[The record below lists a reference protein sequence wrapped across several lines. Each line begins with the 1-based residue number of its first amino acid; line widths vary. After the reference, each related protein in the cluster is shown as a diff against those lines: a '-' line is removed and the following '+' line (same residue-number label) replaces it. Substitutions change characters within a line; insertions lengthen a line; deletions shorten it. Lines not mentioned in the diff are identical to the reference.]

1 MNISKSDEIQRIQ
14 ITESECC
21 IALIKV
27 YDLLEYILWPAL
39 EDLASEIQ
47 RFAIQADIMSPQFN
61 LNKIFL
67 LGTFIETDKKHAY
80 SLLQYTLV
88 KKISALVNVN
98 VDAIV
103 PFVGEEEEA
112 LLGAAQY
119 GMCPASFTERVSRH
133 SYAVNIRAYAM
144 KEFSAEDK
152 DDIENER
159 KKNNVR
165 DIKHDVYNIESYLG
179 AADFEQQVE
188 LFHHTKNS
196 GLNPDHLSI
205 FARRGDK
212 VLENKISKTFF
223 AKRDCLVYASKFL
236 YVYW

>member
-14 ITESECC
+14 MTESECC
-21 IALIKV
+21 TALIKV
-27 YDLLEYILWPAL
+27 YDLLEYIIWPAL

-47 RFAIQADIMSPQFN
+47 RFARQADILSPQFN

-67 LGTFIETDKKHAY
+67 LGTFIETDKKPAY
-80 SLLQYTLV
+80 SLLQRTLV
-88 KKISALVNVN
+88 KKISALVNVD

-103 PFVGEEEEA
+103 PFGGEEVDEA

-119 GMCPASFTERVSRH
+119 GTCPASFTERVSKH
-133 SYAVNIRAYAM
+133 SYAVNMRAYAM
-144 KEFSAEDK
+144 KEFGAGDK

-159 KKNNVR
+159 NKKKNVH
-165 DIKHDVYNIESYLG
+165 DIKHDVYNIESDLG
-179 AADFEQQVE
+179 AADFKQQVE
-188 LFHHTKNS
+188 LFHHTKDS
-196 GLNPDHLSI
+196 GLNPDHLSV

-223 AKRDCLVYASKFL
+223 AKKDCLVYASKFL
-236 YVYW
+236 